1 MLTVVHDSGSSNEDA
16 GASRSLLDEIVRDGA
31 RQMLAAAL
39 QAEVAAYIEQ
49 FGDQFDEDGRRLVVR
64 NGYHYEREVL
74 TAAGAVTVRAP
85 RVNDRRVDPDSGE
98 RQRFSSAILP
108 AWARKSPQISEVLPL
123 LYLHGL
129 STSDFGPA
137 LEQFLGSGAGLSAT
151 TITRLTSQWQDEAKT
166 FAARDLSGTDYVYLW
181 VDGIHLKVRLEQEK
195 LCLLVMLGVRADGRK
210 ELVALTDGYRESTE
224 SWADLLRDCRRR
236 GMTAPVL
243 AIGDGALG
251 FWKAVREVFPA
262 TREQRCW
269 FHKQAN
275 VLAALPKSAHPGAL
289 AAIKDIYNAE
299 DIDKAQVAIKAFEID
314 YGAKCPKAVAKIV
327 DDADVLLEFYKYPAE
342 HWIHLRTTNPIES
355 TFATVRLR
363 TKVTKG
369 PGSRAAGIAMAY
381 KLIDA
386 AQARWRAVN
395 APHLVALVRA
405 GATFHKGKLLER
417 PTDITPPQP
426 ADHTAATTGTEVA

>member
-1 MLTVVHDSGSSNEDA
+1 MLTVVHDADSSNGDA

-49 FGDQFDEDGRRLVVR
+49 FGDQFDEDARRLVVR

-275 VLAALPKSAHPGAL
+275 VLAALPKSAHPGRVGGDQGHL
-289 AAIKDIYNAE
+289 QRRGHRQGPGRD
-299 DIDKAQVAIKAFEID
+299 QAFEVD
-314 YGAKCPKAVAKIV
+314 FGAKYPKAVAKIV
-327 DDADVLLEFYKYPAE
+327 DDADALLEFYKYP
-342 HWIHLRTTNPIES
+342 
-355 TFATVRLR
+355 
-363 TKVTKG
+363 G
-369 PGSRAAGIAMAY
+369 RA
-381 KLIDA
+381 LD
-386 AQARWRAVN
+386 
-395 APHLVALVRA
+395 
-405 GATFHKGKLLER
+405 
-417 PTDITPPQP
+417 PPAHHQP
-426 ADHTAATTGTEVA
+426 DRVPSPPCG